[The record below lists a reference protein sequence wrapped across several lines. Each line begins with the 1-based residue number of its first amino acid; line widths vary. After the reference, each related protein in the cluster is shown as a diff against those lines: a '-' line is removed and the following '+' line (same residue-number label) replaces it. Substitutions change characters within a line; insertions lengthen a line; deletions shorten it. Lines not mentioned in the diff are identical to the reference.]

1 MSVQPLP
8 PDDTRHEELTFKDD
22 SRLTIS
28 AQMRAEAPTV
38 YKETCEL
45 ALSRKFPTVVDLN
58 NVVQFPK
65 APAKSFK

>member
-1 MSVQPLP
+1 
-8 PDDTRHEELTFKDD
+8 LTFKDD